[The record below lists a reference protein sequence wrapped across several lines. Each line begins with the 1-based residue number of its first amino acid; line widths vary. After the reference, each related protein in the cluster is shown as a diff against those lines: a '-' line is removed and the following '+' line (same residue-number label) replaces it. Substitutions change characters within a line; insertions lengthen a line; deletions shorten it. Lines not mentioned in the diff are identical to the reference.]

1 MCLESWVIPGE
12 GGYRTGDARMGAKN
26 IRPSGAG
33 RIKGGQGFSLG

>member
-1 MCLESWVIPGE
+1 MSGE
-12 GGYRTGDARMGAKN
+12 LGDSRGRGYRTGDAWMGAKN